1 LIFNKVYFAITEY
14 RPNTAQKYGA
24 TKRIR
29 QVIPVSKIENN
40 DPAKVSFVKALKPEC
55 KKWIWILRQQ

>member
-1 LIFNKVYFAITEY
+1 L
-14 RPNTAQKYGA
+14 PLQNTAQKYGA